1 MEEWLDKKATVIFKI
16 GGVTTWKTNNYNTH
30 ITQQLRKKKRQPDNE
45 VCLVIESNARDMF
58 LQK

>member
-30 ITQQLRKKKRQPDNE
+30 IAQQLRKKKRQPDNE
-45 VCLVIESNARDMF
+45 VCLVIEYNARDIF